1 MPCSKP
7 VVLLHP
13 THEPA
18 DFHPALSVSRSVMS
32 LGRSVIAKVGTA
44 ANAVIGVGIL
54 VVGEDSRMIDEEMG
68 IVEDYI
74 VTQEA
79 R

>member
-1 MPCSKP
+1 
-7 VVLLHP
+7 
-13 THEPA
+13 
-18 DFHPALSVSRSVMS
+18 MS
-32 LGRSVIAKVGTA
+32 LGSSVIAKVGRA
-44 ANAVIGVGIL
+44 ANEVIGAGIL

-79 R
+79 RCGGSRGAG